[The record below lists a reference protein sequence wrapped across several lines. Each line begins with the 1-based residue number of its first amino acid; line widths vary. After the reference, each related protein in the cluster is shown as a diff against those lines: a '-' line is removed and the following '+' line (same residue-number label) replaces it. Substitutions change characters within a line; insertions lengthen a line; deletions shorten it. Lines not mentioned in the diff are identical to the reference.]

1 MANEKKIAK
10 YQKLFLSWLEDAATV
25 EEQLKNES
33 DQKKAA
39 KLQKKLKKNKDMVL
53 HNGKIIGQEGGTIQ
67 SIWDQLTERQ
77 QQIVQELF
85 PYGLAAENLKQ
96 QEGRLHIIKF

>member
-33 DQKKAA
+33 DQKK
-39 KLQKKLKKNKDMVL
+39 LLNYKKN
-53 HNGKIIGQEGGTIQ
+53 
-67 SIWDQLTERQ
+67 
-77 QQIVQELF
+77 
-85 PYGLAAENLKQ
+85 
-96 QEGRLHIIKF
+96 